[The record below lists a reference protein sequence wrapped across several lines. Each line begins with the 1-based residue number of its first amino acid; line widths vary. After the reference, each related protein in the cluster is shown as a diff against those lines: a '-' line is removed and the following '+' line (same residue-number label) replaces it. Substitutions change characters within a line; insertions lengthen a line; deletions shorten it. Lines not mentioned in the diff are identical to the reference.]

1 MDYSGQAGEHFGKK
15 QKQRLTGKGGGGEKG
30 EGGSLYLKQLGKWEV
45 IREEIAIQ
53 MPTRMGQYSRKI
65 MLHGKAY
72 KAVEVLKRDAPVVTV
87 ASTIH
92 DKI

>member
-1 MDYSGQAGEHFGKK
+1 MKEN
-15 QKQRLTGKGGGGEKG
+15 R
-30 EGGSLYLKQLGKWEV
+30 KWEV

-53 MPTRMGQYSRKI
+53 MPTRMSQYSRKV

-87 ASTIH
+87 TSTIH

>member
-1 MDYSGQAGEHFGKK
+1 
-15 QKQRLTGKGGGGEKG
+15 
-30 EGGSLYLKQLGKWEV
+30 
-45 IREEIAIQ
+45 
-53 MPTRMGQYSRKI
+53 MPTRMSQYSRKV

-72 KAVEVLKRDAPVVTV
+72 KEVEVLKKDAPVVTV